1 MDTYKAALTD
11 KWKFFYG
18 DVEEAWFKGFDD
30 QMWDDVMIPHD
41 WSVEASFSK
50 EYSSGTAYLRGGI
63 GWYRCHFKLP
73 KEFQGKRIRITF
85 DSIYKNSSIWFN
97 SYFMGKRPSGYASI
111 TLDISEYARFGD
123 EENVIS
129 VRVRHEDI
137 ADSRWFTGS
146 GIVKKVTLS
155 VSENVAPSID
165 GVWLDTGA
173 LLEDAGKISARIS
186 INNRIENKTDEDQKV
201 RVRCVLE
208 YLGVPKNRTDD
219 EGLLKRTSFI
229 NSVNGSTTEIVQNLI
244 KGENYGIVRE
254 SINEN
259 DLVTEEVSIELF
271 GEATVSAFG
280 SAMLKIDGIVDKPH
294 LWSADIPNLYKLSTY
309 YSIDGSDYY
318 LVDEQKTGIRHISFD
333 PNKGFACNGQSEK
346 LRGVC
351 VHDDGGV
358 LGSAMK
364 QEVWQRRLELL
375 KDAGCNAIRCS
386 HNPHMP
392 ELYDLCDVLGFYVMD
407 EAFDEWENCK
417 NKWANGHN
425 VYPPRHQ
432 GYYEDFPEWHE
443 RDLLNMIYRDRRHPS
458 IIMWSVGN
466 EIDYPNDPYVNPIF
480 KEFTGNNDNGKPAQE
495 MIYNADKPDMTRLS
509 VIARELSDIVR
520 KADDT
525 RTVTL
530 AAAFPELSTKLGFI
544 DSLDVVGYNYK
555 EHLYEES
562 HARFPDKTFLGSENG
577 HGVREWKAAALN
589 DYICGQF
596 LWTGIDYLG
605 EAHGW
610 PIHGAYSGLI
620 NTAGL
625 PKAEY
630 YKRKSLWTSDPFI
643 KIFTERPD
651 EEKAE
656 WFYRTRSWNYE
667 EGEKVIV
674 KCYAPYFLDPE
685 DDYIKGVRLYIND
698 RLVKSS
704 SERAEDGSFRFEVA
718 FEKGKIEARLEIK
731 ESVGDLKSVNI
742 KETESPADNAE
753 NVQKANVLGEV
764 LVSDAIYTSDVADH
778 LDVAVYE
785 RIDAITGESFV
796 EASSRLGYIY
806 QIIVTLKDKD
816 DTDVVFKDEEISV
829 KASDNAQIL
838 GLDGGDLADNTDMR
852 SAVRKTYRGRSVI
865 FVRREDDGQI
875 GLDITIKGQNKH
887 IELG

>member
-1 MDTYKAALTD
+1 MNTYKVALTD
-11 KWKFFYG
+11 NWKFFYG
-18 DVEEAWFKGFDD
+18 DAEQAWFKGFDD
-30 QMWDDVMIPHD
+30 RMWDDVLIPHD

-50 EYSSGTAYLRGGI
+50 EYSSGTAYLRGGT

-111 TLDISEYARFGD
+111 NLDISEYAKFGD
-123 EENVIS
+123 EDNVIS

-155 VSENVAPSID
+155 VSENVAPAID

-173 LLEDAGKISARIS
+173 LLEDAGKISSRIR
-186 INNRIENKTDEDQKV
+186 INNIIENKTNEDKKV
-201 RVRCVLE
+201 RIRCALE
-208 YLGVPKNRTDD
+208 YLGQASDD
-219 EGLLKRTSFI
+219 
-229 NSVNGSTTEIVQNLI
+229 
-244 KGENYGIVRE
+244 Y
-254 SINEN
+254 
-259 DLVTEEVSIELF
+259 EEPSIELF
-271 GEATVSAFG
+271 GEATVVAG
-280 SAMLKIDGIVDKPH
+280 SASTVKIDGIVDKPH

-309 YSIDGSDYY
+309 YTVDGGTPY
-318 LVDEQKTGIRHISFD
+318 LVDEQKTGIRVISFD
-333 PNKGFACNGQSEK
+333 PDKGFSCNKKTEK

-375 KDAGCNAIRCS
+375 KEAGCNAIRCS

-392 ELYDLCDVLGFYVMD
+392 QLYDLCDVLGFYVMD

-443 RDLLNMIYRDRRHPS
+443 RDLLGMIGRDRRHPS
-458 IIMWSVGN
+458 VIMWSIGN
-466 EIDYPNDPYVNPIF
+466 EIDYPNDPYVNPLF
-480 KEFTGNNDNGKPAQE
+480 QEFTGNNDNGKPAQE
-495 MIYNADKPDMTRLS
+495 MIYNADKPDMVRLS
-509 VIARELSDIVR
+509 EIAKELSDIVR
-520 KADDT
+520 KADNT
-525 RTVTL
+525 RCATI
-530 AAAFPELSTKLGFI
+530 AAAFPELSAKLGFI
-544 DSLDVVGYNYK
+544 DSLGVVGYNYK

-562 HARFPDKTFLGSENG
+562 HAEFPDKTFLGSENG
-577 HGVREWKAAALN
+577 HGIREWKAAALN

-630 YKRKSLWTSDPFI
+630 YKRKSLWTSEPFI

-656 WFYRTRSWNYE
+656 WLYRTRSWNYE

-674 KCYAPYFLDPE
+674 KCYAPYFIDPK
-685 DDYIKGVRLYIND
+685 DDYIKSVRLYIND
-698 RLVKSS
+698 RLVKSTM
-704 SERAEDGSFRFEVA
+704 ERAEDGSFRFEVA
-718 FEKGKIEARLEIK
+718 FEKGKIEARLE
-731 ESVGDLKSVNI
+731 LKDS
-742 KETESPADNAE
+742 S
-753 NVQKANVLGEV
+753 EV
-764 LVSDAIYTSDVADH
+764 VSDTVYTSDAADH
-778 LDVAVYE
+778 LDIAVYE
-785 RIDAITGESFV
+785 MKDAITGESFE
-796 EASSRLGYIY
+796 EASSKLGYIY
-806 QIIVTLKDKD
+806 QVIVTLKDRSGY
-816 DTDVVFKDEEISV
+816 DVVTSDEEIEAYV
-829 KASDNAQIL
+829 TPGAKIL

-852 SAVRKTYRGRSVI
+852 SAIRKTYRGQCVI
-865 FVRREDDGQI
+865 FVRREGDGQI
-875 GLDITIKGQNKH
+875 GLDITLKDKKKH

>member
-1 MDTYKAALTD
+1 MDTIKLILTD
-11 KWKFFYG
+11 NWKFYYG
-18 DVEEAWFKGFDD
+18 DAEEAWFKGFDD
-30 QMWDDVMIPHD
+30 QTWEDVMIPHD

-50 EYSSGTAYLRGGI
+50 EYSSGTAYLRGGT

-73 KEFQGKRIRITF
+73 TKYQGKRICITF
-85 DSIYKNSSIWFN
+85 DSIYKNSSVWFN
-97 SYFMGKRPSGYASI
+97 SYFLGKRPSGYASI
-111 TLDISEYARFGD
+111 SLDISEYARFGD
-123 EENVIS
+123 EDNVIS

-155 VSENVAPSID
+155 VSENVAPVID
-165 GVWLDTGA
+165 GVWLDTKS
-173 LLEDAGKISARIS
+173 LIEDAGRISARIS
-186 INNRIENKTDEDQKV
+186 LSNKIQNKSDKEKKV

-208 YLGVPKNRTDD
+208 PEEK
-219 EGLLKRTSFI
+219 
-229 NSVNGSTTEIVQNLI
+229 I
-244 KGENYGIVRE
+244 KERIRE
-254 SINEN
+254 SASES
-259 DLVTEEVSIELF
+259 EEVSIELF
-271 GEATVSAFG
+271 GETIVPAKEVSD
-280 SAMLKIDGIVDKPH
+280 LRIDGIVDKPH

-318 LVDEQKTGIRHISFD
+318 LVDEQKTGIRVISFD
-333 PNKGFACNGQSEK
+333 PDKGFGCNGVSTK

-351 VHDDGGV
+351 VHDDGGS

-375 KDAGCNAIRCS
+375 KEAGCNAIRCS

-443 RDLLNMIYRDRRHPS
+443 RDLLNMIDRDRRHPS
-458 IIMWSVGN
+458 VIMWSIGN

-480 KEFTGNNDNGKPAQE
+480 KEFSGNNDNGKPARE
-495 MIYNADKPDMTRLS
+495 MIYNADKPDMARLS
-509 VIARELSDIVR
+509 EIARELSLIVQ
-520 KADDT
+520 KADDS
-525 RTVTL
+525 RPVTL

-544 DSLDVVGYNYK
+544 DSLNVVGYNYK

-577 HGVREWKAAALN
+577 HGIREWKAAACN

-610 PIHGAYSGLI
+610 PIHGAYSGII

-630 YKRKSLWTSDPFI
+630 YKRKSLWTSEPFI

-656 WFYRTRSWNYE
+656 WLYRSRSWNYE

-674 KCYAPYFLDPE
+674 KCYAPYALNPE

-698 RLVKSS
+698 KFVKSTS
-704 SERAEDGSFRFEVA
+704 QRAEDGSFRFEVD
-718 FEKGKIEARLEIK
+718 FEKGKLEARLEIK
-731 ESVGDLKSVNI
+731 EGSSPDDCQKIESTTVNI
-742 KETESPADNAE
+742 KNDQKIKNHSDNAE
-753 NVQKANVLGEV
+753 KVQKTDVVEDVLI
-764 LVSDAIYTSDVADH
+764 SDILYTSELADH
-778 LDVAVYE
+778 LAVTVYK
-785 RIDAITGESFV
+785 RTDAITGENFEEV
-796 EASSRLGYIY
+796 SSKKGYIY
-806 QIIVTLKDKD
+806 QVIITLKDMED
-816 DTDVVFKDEEISV
+816 RDVVFKDEEISV
-829 KASDNAQIL
+829 AVTDNAQIL

-852 SAVRKTYRGRSVI
+852 SHVRKTYRGQSVVY
-865 FVRREDDGQI
+865 VRREGDGKI
-875 GLDITIKGQNKH
+875 GLDITLAGQKKH
-887 IELG
+887 VELN